1 MNWLRKKGLHLRNKK
16 ERDGLRWK
24 HRKSEGEGGGSLM
37 VKGLSR
43 RVIVVKAP
51 DERVFEQAIFIIRE
65 DYALSAGVSE
75 GDLLRQARE
84 AAEDYLQSCGG
95 GRRGSLWKRLRPPVY
110 AAAGAAATAAAWY
123 VFQLNVL

>member
-1 MNWLRKKGLHLRNKK
+1 
-16 ERDGLRWK
+16 
-24 HRKSEGEGGGSLM
+24 M

-95 GRRGSLWKRLRPPVY
+95 GRRVSLWKRLRPPVY

-123 VFQLNVL
+123 VFQMNVL